1 MRILLVEDDVELGKI
16 ISKILQSASYVV
28 DLAASKKQAIQAI
41 NSHDYPL
48 IIVDR
53 MLPDGDGI
61 EVIEYSNKKPLIS
74 KFLILSALD
83 QSQDKV
89 SGLNAGADDY
99 LSKPFEPDE
108 LLARVRA
115 ITRRPTQV
123 GNRQYNLANVMFDV
137 ELRQTFIDKNPVTLP
152 RRELLILSSLIQRA
166 NQVVLRE
173 SLENSVYGFDDI
185 IQSNSLEAQIS
196 RLRKNLKNMQAK
208 VQIHTVRGVGY
219 MLRLLDE

>member
-1 MRILLVEDDVELGKI
+1 MELKSLSTPI
-16 ISKILQSASYVV
+16 
-28 DLAASKKQAIQAI
+28 
-41 NSHDYPL
+41 
-48 IIVDR
+48 
-53 MLPDGDGI
+53 
-61 EVIEYSNKKPLIS
+61 KKPLIS

-137 ELRQTFIDKNPVTLP
+137 ELRQTFVDKNPVTLP

-196 RLRKNLKNMQAK
+196 RLRKKPKKHASKSTNTHSTWCWLYVKAA
-208 VQIHTVRGVGY
+208 
-219 MLRLLDE
+219 